1 MAWPEPGSRGGD
13 FRPGCKILR
22 TLQHVEP
29 VGAAGEFHLP
39 DVAGRPVGRVGKRR
53 QRVRR
58 QDEGKIVGAGVIH
71 PRDHAVRERELDEAR
86 PDRQCAVGAPQRQT
100 RDAAALRR
108 RHPADDIRAE
118 DRPGGIEKS
127 GRQHRP
133 VFLRARAAESARERV
148 IDARID
154 ATAKA
159 WLRWAATEREA
170 WLEAVTNDPLLPGR
184 ILPSDYLGQQA
195 WRGRVEVLR
204 DVSRQLRTF
213 KPE

>member
-1 MAWPEPGSRGGD
+1 M
-13 FRPGCKILR
+13 
-22 TLQHVEP
+22 
-29 VGAAGEFHLP
+29 
-39 DVAGRPVGRVGKRR
+39 GRDGKRR
-53 QRVRR
+53 QRVRP
-58 QDEGKIVGAGVIH
+58 QDEGKIVRAGVVH

-100 RDAAALRR
+100 RDVTALRR

-118 DRPGGIEKS
+118 DRPVGIEKS
-127 GRQHRP
+127 GRQRRP
-133 VFLRARAAESARERV
+133 VFPRARAAESARERV

-159 WLRWAATEREA
+159 LLRWAAAEREA

-195 WRGRVEVLR
+195 RWPSARTGGGWKCSGTPAANCTHSNPHSPVQTFVAYTTKVRHGLFQNPA
-204 DVSRQLRTF
+204 VSF
-213 KPE
+213 W